1 MRELMNLCK
10 FFKIFK
16 SLRFDISLGNKVF
29 YKINIQKIRIL
40 KRLLKNFKC
49 KKKKINHS
57 YFNIIFKNAELNCKI
72 ENSVNIIK
80 NVDLYHFQT
89 KVL

>member
-1 MRELMNLCK
+1 M
-10 FFKIFK
+10 
-16 SLRFDISLGNKVF
+16 
-29 YKINIQKIRIL
+29 
-40 KRLLKNFKC
+40 
-49 KKKKINHS
+49 KKINHS
-57 YFNIIFKNAELNCKI
+57 YFDIIFKNAELNCKV